1 MKVGDAAEWWMCE
14 GCFEQFDAAVYPE
27 GYCPR
32 PYCDESE
39 SATLAEFAGG
49 DRDG

>member
-14 GCFEQFDAAVYPE
+14 GCFEQFDAALYDE
-27 GYCPR
+27 CPR